1 MPRHHA
7 FVASMLLSALPA
19 AAQEPAPWPVPAPGP
34 ETVRYIELRQANYRE
49 SGVGEAMNALGG
61 IRTGHGELFADEAQT
76 DRRGTT
82 LLTCGNTAVEDGRGL
97 SQICN
102 GVFRLADGSLFWQS
116 SVTAEDRAQRRIH
129 FVVTGGTGAYAGAR
143 GHGVNRFHTR
153 PTFQHIYLLSV
164 TPAAPIPQ
172 SPRGG

>member
-82 LLTCGNTAVEDGRGL
+82 LLTCGNTAVEDGRVI

-143 GHGVNRFHTR
+143 GHGVNRFHAR

-164 TPAAPIPQ
+164 TPAAPIQQ
-172 SPRGG
+172 SLQGR